1 MSIDHFVY
9 VDRAGKGHKDPNPI
23 PEEWREWEERA
34 SIFEQCAG
42 IEYLYIYEEPQQATA
57 NFAKWR
63 CEPCED
69 IRLTLNGVLQPGGR
83 VEWDE
88 PEEGY
93 DAPVRVE
100 FEWEQVEDAADFIAD
115 FPEVEDAD

>member
-9 VDRAGKGHKDPNPI
+9 VDRQGIYDKDPDPI
-23 PEEWREWEERA
+23 PEGWREWEERA
-34 SIFEQCAG
+34 TIFQQNAG
-42 IEYLYIYEEPQQATA
+42 MQYLYVFEEPQQAIA

-63 CEPCED
+63 SGPCED

-93 DAPVRVE
+93 DTPVRVE

-115 FPEVEDAD
+115 FPEVGDAD